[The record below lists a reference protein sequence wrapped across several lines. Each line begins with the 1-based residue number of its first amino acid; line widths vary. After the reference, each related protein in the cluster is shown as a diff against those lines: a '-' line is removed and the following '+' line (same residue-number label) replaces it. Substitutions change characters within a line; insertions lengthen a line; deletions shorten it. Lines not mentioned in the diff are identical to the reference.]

1 MVKTLQIGERRVDN
15 LSELSSE
22 SFTWTTKIFNENTR
36 LKQSQIVNVNK
47 VFYPWQLIY
56 KKRIAFNK

>member
-15 LSELSSE
+15 LSELSSD
-22 SFTWTTKIFNENTR
+22 SFAWTTKIFNENIK

-56 KKRIAFNK
+56 KK